1 MKILRRFIDDVRDY
15 FTVTGNESRTT
26 AVAPHDFAVKD
37 WRIAL
42 LETRKSVVDKRLGI
56 LAAGVA
62 YYSTLAFF
70 PMAAASVAIAA
81 LFLSDGNLHGLLHG
95 LDQYLPSDFAKLVGS
110 QLETALANEASN
122 RVVAII
128 AIVIALFSVSSA
140 TKNLIKA
147 SNVSY
152 ACEESRSF
160 VKLRL
165 TSMTMTAMLFLC
177 GVIVV
182 GCLFVD
188 SHLLESFGL
197 THVVATILSFGRWV
211 AIVILVAATLAVFYR
226 YGPNRPNPH
235 WQWVS
240 WGAAIA
246 SVFWL
251 CGTVLFFL
259 YVKYFAHYTESYS
272 LFAGIIVL
280 MVWMNLSSFIILLG
294 AEINHRLEQR
304 TTRRTAS

>member
-1 MKILRRFIDDVRDY
+1 MKIIHRFISDVRDY
-15 FTVTGNESRTT
+15 FTVTGKESRTV
-26 AVAPHDFAVKD
+26 AVAPHDFAFKD

-56 LAAGVA
+56 LAAGIA
-62 YYSTLAFF
+62 YYATLAFF
-70 PMAAASVAIAA
+70 PLAAASVAIAA
-81 LFLSDGNLHGLLHG
+81 LFVSDGNLHVLLHA
-95 LDQYLPSDFAKLVGS
+95 LEQYLPSDFAKLVGS
-110 QLETALANEASN
+110 QLETALANETSN
-122 RVVAII
+122 GLVAII
-128 AIVIALFSVSSA
+128 AIAIAFFTASSA
-140 TKNLIKA
+140 MKNLVKA
-147 SNVSY
+147 SNVAY
-152 ACEESRSF
+152 ACDESRSF

-165 TSMTMTAMLFLC
+165 TSIVLTIMLFIC
-177 GVIVV
+177 GVIVM

-188 SHLLESFGL
+188 STLLESLGL
-197 THVVATILSFGRWV
+197 THIMAVILSLGRWV
-211 AIVILVAATLAVFYR
+211 AIMILVAATLAAFYR

-251 CGTVLFFL
+251 FGTVLFFL
-259 YVKYFAHYTESYS
+259 YVKYLANYTESYS

-304 TTRRTAS
+304 TTRKTA

>member
-1 MKILRRFIDDVRDY
+1 MKIIHRFISDVRDY
-15 FTVTGNESRTT
+15 FTVTGKESRTV
-26 AVAPHDFAVKD
+26 AVAPHDFAFKD

-56 LAAGVA
+56 LAAGIA

-70 PMAAASVAIAA
+70 PLAAASVAIAA
-81 LFLSDGNLHGLLHG
+81 LFVSDGNLHVLLHM
-95 LDQYLPSDFAKLVGS
+95 LEQYLPSDFAKLVGS
-110 QLETALANEASN
+110 QLETALANETSN
-122 RVVAII
+122 GLVAII
-128 AIVIALFSVSSA
+128 AIAIAFFTASSA
-140 TKNLIKA
+140 MKNLVKA
-147 SNVSY
+147 SNVAY
-152 ACEESRSF
+152 ACDESRSF

-165 TSMTMTAMLFLC
+165 TSIVSTIMLFIC
-177 GVIVV
+177 GVIVM

-188 SHLLESFGL
+188 SALLESLGL
-197 THVVATILSFGRWV
+197 THIMAVILSLGRWI
-211 AIVILVAATLAVFYR
+211 AIIILVAATLAAFYR

-251 CGTVLFFL
+251 FGTVLFFL
-259 YVKYFAHYTESYS
+259 YVKYLANYTESYS

-304 TTRRTAS
+304 TTRKTA

>member
-1 MKILRRFIDDVRDY
+1 MKIIRRLIDDVRDY
-15 FTVTGNESRTT
+15 FTVTGRESRTT

-70 PMAAASVAIAA
+70 PLAAASVAIAA
-81 LFLSDGNLHGLLHG
+81 LFVSDGNLHGLLHG
-95 LDQYLPSDFAKLVGS
+95 LEQYLPSDLAKLVGS
-110 QLETALANEASN
+110 QLETALANQASN
-122 RVVAII
+122 RVVAIVAI
-128 AIVIALFSVSSA
+128 AIAFFSASSA

-165 TSMTMTAMLFLC
+165 TSITMTAMLFMC
-177 GVIVV
+177 GVVVV
-182 GCLFVD
+182 GCLFID
-188 SHLLESFGL
+188 SRLLESLGL
-197 THVVATILSFGRWV
+197 THIVATILSFGRWV
-211 AIVILVAATLAVFYR
+211 AIIILVAATLATFYR

-246 SVFWL
+246 SIFWL

-259 YVKYFAHYTESYS
+259 YVKYLAHYTESYS

-304 TTRRTAS
+304 TTRKTA